1 MDVIVD
7 GERNFEFTGEPA
19 DALAAAAAI
28 ESWLRERERAMLSIV
43 VDGKS
48 IAPDALIAR
57 LSDVPTEA
65 VTTIEV
71 SSAPVAELVNQCLIE
86 LAEALPN
93 LPEACR
99 SLAEVF
105 HGETPEDGFE
115 PFEELAV
122 LWGHVKT
129 RQLLIANALRL
140 DLDSMSLDGS
150 SLKALHDDLNAQL
163 KEAAEALENGD
174 CILLGDLLEY
184 ELAPRAERE
193 ERIVGLLRERA
204 ASAAG

>member
-1 MDVIVD
+1 
-7 GERNFEFTGEPA
+7 
-19 DALAAAAAI
+19 
-28 ESWLRERERAMLSIV
+28 
-43 VDGKS
+43 
-48 IAPDALIAR
+48 
-57 LSDVPTEA
+57 
-65 VTTIEV
+65 
-71 SSAPVAELVNQCLIE
+71 
-86 LAEALPN
+86 
-93 LPEACR
+93 
-99 SLAEVF
+99 
-105 HGETPEDGFE
+105 
-115 PFEELAV
+115 
-122 LWGHVKT
+122 
-129 RQLLIANALRL
+129 LLIANALRL